1 MIGRAMRRVAHVL
14 ACLALVAGAGT
25 ARAEAIEVRD
35 LALRAADEGLV
46 LDADFAF
53 ELTPRLADLIAN
65 GVPLFFSVDFELTRE
80 RWYWFDENTA
90 SRRLQLGLSYHALTR
105 QYRLTTGALQQ
116 TFATREEA
124 LQGLMRVRNWLVL
137 DRTVSFAD
145 ADYQAAVRMRLDA
158 ALLPKPFQLSALTSP
173 DLQLESPWKRFTL
186 RSPRHLPAPVESRA
200 PGETR

>member
-1 MIGRAMRRVAHVL
+1 MRRVAHVL
-14 ACLALVAGAGT
+14 ACLALAAGAGM
-25 ARAEAIEVRD
+25 ARGEGIEVRD
-35 LALRAADEGLV
+35 LALRAAQEGMV

-53 ELTPRLADLIAN
+53 ELSPRLADMVAN

-80 RWYWFDENTA
+80 RWYWFDEKTA

-105 QYRLTTGALQQ
+105 QYRLTTGVLQQ
-116 TFATREEA
+116 TFATLEDA

-137 DRTVSFAD
+137 DRTVGFAD
-145 ADYQAAVRMRLDA
+145 TDYQAAVRMRLDVT
-158 ALLPKPFQLSALTSP
+158 LLPQPFQLSALTSP

-200 PGETR
+200 PQGARCG

>member
-1 MIGRAMRRVAHVL
+1 MRRVAHVL
-14 ACLALVAGAGT
+14 ACLALAAGAGM
-25 ARAEAIEVRD
+25 ARGEGIEVRD
-35 LALRAADEGLV
+35 LALRAAQEGMV

-53 ELTPRLADLIAN
+53 ELSPRLADMVAN

-80 RWYWFDENTA
+80 RWYWFDEKTA

-105 QYRLTTGALQQ
+105 QYRLTTGVLQQ
-116 TFATREEA
+116 TFATLEDA

-137 DRTVSFAD
+137 DRTVGFAD
-145 ADYQAAVRMRLDA
+145 TDYQAAVRMRLDVT
-158 ALLPKPFQLSALTSP
+158 LLPQPFQLSALTSP

-200 PGETR
+200 PQGAR

>member
-1 MIGRAMRRVAHVL
+1 VL
-14 ACLALVAGAGT
+14 ACLALAAGAGM
-25 ARAEAIEVRD
+25 ARGDGIEVRD
-35 LALRAADEGLV
+35 LALRAAEAGMV

-53 ELTPRLADLIAN
+53 ELSPRLADMVAN

-90 SRRLQLGLSYHALTR
+90 SRRLEVGLSYHALTR
-105 QYRLTTGALQQ
+105 QYRLTAGPLQQ
-116 TFATREEA
+116 TFATLEEA

-137 DRTVSFAD
+137 DRTMSFA
-145 ADYQAAVRMRLDA
+145 ATDYQAAVRMRLDVT
-158 ALLPKPFQLSALTSP
+158 LLPKPFQLSALTSP

-200 PGETR
+200 TEAAR